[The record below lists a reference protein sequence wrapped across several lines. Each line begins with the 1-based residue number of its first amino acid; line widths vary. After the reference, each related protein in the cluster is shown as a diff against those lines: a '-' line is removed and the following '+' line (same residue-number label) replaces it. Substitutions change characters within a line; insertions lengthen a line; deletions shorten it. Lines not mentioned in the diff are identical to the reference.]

1 MGNCAHHQAAK
12 KADGKRLLAALAI
25 TFIFMVV
32 EIVGGL
38 VSHSL
43 ALVADA
49 AHMFTDVF
57 ALALA
62 ASAHWLSHKPA
73 TNALNFGYSRVQVLS
88 GFVNG
93 ILLLILIAWIFIEA
107 IQRLATPEPVA
118 WSTMI
123 VVASLGLV
131 ANGMAFR
138 VLTQGNHDN
147 INIRGAVLH
156 VMGDL
161 LGSVAAILA
170 ALVIMATG
178 WMQIDPLLSILVGVL
193 IARSAVSLVRESAH
207 ILLEGAP
214 THIDADQ
221 LVSSLKSEVRD
232 IVDIH
237 QVQLWQIT
245 PEEPRLT
252 MHVAVRTP
260 GEAAGTLRQIKAF
273 LDQHYHGL
281 HSTIQVEPERHCAD
295 ASVKG
300 KKTPAST
307 RAKALSDVGVE
318 DGVGPTALPTTLH

>member
-1 MGNCAHHQAAK
+1 MGDCAHHQAAA

-32 EIVGGL
+32 EIVGG
-38 VSHSL
+38 VISHSL

-49 AHMFTDVF
+49 AHMLTDVF

-62 ASAHWLSHKPA
+62 ASAHWIAKKPA
-73 TNALNFGYSRVQVLS
+73 SSALNFGYRRVQVLS

-93 ILLLILIAWIFIEA
+93 ILLLLLIAWIFIEA
-107 IQRLATPEPVA
+107 IQRLATPEPVL

-138 VLTQGNHDN
+138 ILTQGNHDN

-178 WMQIDPLLSILVGVL
+178 WMQIDPLLSILVGLL
-193 IARSAVSLVRESAH
+193 IARSAISLVRDSAH

-214 THIDADQ
+214 DHINADQ
-221 LVSSLKSEVRD
+221 LAAAMKDEVRD
-232 IVDIH
+232 IADIH
-237 QVQLWQIT
+237 QLKLWQIT
-245 PEEPRLT
+245 PEEPQLT
-252 MHVAVRTP
+252 MHVAVKTP
-260 GEAAGTLRQIKAF
+260 DKATATLAQIKQF

-281 HSTIQVEPERHCAD
+281 DATIQIEPEQFGPD
-295 ASVKG
+295 EKASMI
-300 KKTPAST
+300 
-307 RAKALSDVGVE
+307 AKAPSAKATPLSEVGVE
-318 DGVGPTALPTTLH
+318 EGERGPPPTTLH